1 MTPLPL
7 DGLKVLD
14 LSRVLAGPL
23 CTMMLG
29 DLGATVIKVERPE
42 TGDDTRGWGP
52 PFDDRGESAYF
63 LSVNRNKA
71 SVAAD
76 FRLPADRQLLLDLAK
91 DADLVVENY
100 LPGALAQFGL
110 DADSLLAKYPQL
122 LWCTISGFGPASR
135 RPGYDFVT
143 QAESGWMAI
152 TGEPGGA
159 PMKHGVALV
168 DVLTGKDA
176 AIGLLAMLVARE
188 RATDPLPIAQRQ
200 LHVTLQSSARAA
212 LVNVA
217 QNALVSGRDAA
228 RWGNAHA
235 NLVPY
240 QLFDATDRPL
250 VIAVGSDAQWPPAM
264 RALHL
269 DALADDPALRTNAGR
284 LAHRA
289 AVVQAI
295 SEQLRAQPAAYW
307 LARLEAAGVPC
318 GVVRTVQESLSDIS
332 GDVLSLA
339 RTGLPPLWNGRVR
352 LEPPRMDEHG
362 VSVRAKHWSFF
373 DDLPIPTREDV

>member
-7 DGLKVLD
+7 EGLKVLD

-76 FRLPADRQLLLDLAK
+76 FRRPADRQLLHDLAK
-91 DADLVVENY
+91 EADLVVENY
-100 LPGALAQFGL
+100 LPGTLTQYGL
-110 DADSLLAKYPQL
+110 DADALLAQYPRL

-152 TGEPGGA
+152 TGEPSGA

-188 RATDPLPIAQRQ
+188 RALDPLPIAQRH

-217 QNALVSGRDAA
+217 QNALISGRDAA

-240 QLFDATDRPL
+240 QLFDAADRPL

-289 AVVQAI
+289 SVVQAI
-295 SEQLRAQPAAYW
+295 TEQLRAQPAAYW
-307 LARLEAAGVPC
+307 LARLESAGVPC
-318 GVVRTVQESLSDIS
+318 GVVRTVQESLADIS

-339 RTGLPPLWNGRVR
+339 RTGVPPLWNGRVR

-362 VSVRAKHWSFF
+362 VSVRAKHWSFLE
-373 DDLPIPTREDV
+373 DLPIPTREDV